1 MAISR
6 NHTPFQYSEYISPLP
21 ADDLIKIG
29 TIKQQ
34 LYNEGVAKV
43 QNQIDTLDQY
53 GFSILKEE
61 DKKYFSQEMDKFM
74 KAINEGAAKT
84 DFANI
89 NSLRDLLSVGRPLE
103 NDPLILN
110 AIKASQEVQRRQQVI
125 SSLDPKDRGP
135 ANDYF
140 YMQDVYD
147 YLSDGK
153 VGSKLSSG
161 KEYMP
166 YVDVN
171 GKIASRIK
179 DLKADTY
186 QGLVSRSNGLLD
198 IATVEELTN
207 IKVAEAI
214 QSELDEKELTQ
225 LQLNA
230 KYSLKNL
237 GPENIQQMAM
247 ADFNQRYME
256 AQKGLEIAIPK
267 LKEARL
273 MYQTSPTA
281 RNKELLDNAE
291 NIVEN
296 LNISMESSASNAQR
310 FADINE
316 VDDNLYYPYYL
327 NNYITSKAREY
338 SYKKEMHDYKPDEL
352 YMENLK
358 FNHDSIRDRQKFEYD
373 KQLEMIKSSTINP
386 NTGFAY
392 NNKPGKAIEG
402 GNPTHFIP
410 TGNGQVGKVVGN
422 VPVIVSRLVSIIGAL
437 EKDRKSGG
445 KVTQAT
451 INNVKQFAEALT
463 EATRQRGRT
472 QLKSIYEAF
481 NKYMGK
487 QSKGG
492 DYNQRLWDAMYSA
505 VFSEPANYIDPTV
518 VKDKIFTAVVDPLT
532 KVYEETEQK
541 RSSAE
546 TRISIN
552 NSLNYDRGILDNY
565 DFIGTPNILMDD
577 YIIFGEP
584 AIGSDV
590 YGAPKIERGS
600 SFDFEGIRQIKEQL
614 LKKAQAEADKN
625 KG

>member
-21 ADDLIKIG
+21 ADELIKIG

-61 DKKYFSQEMDKFM
+61 DKNYFSQEMDKFM

-110 AIKASQEVQRRQQVI
+110 AIKASQEVQRRQQVM

-166 YVDVN
+166 YIDVN

-179 DLKADTY
+179 DLKGDTY
-186 QGLVSRSNGLLD
+186 KGLYGRYNGLID
-198 IATVEELTN
+198 EVTIEELTN
-207 IKVAEAI
+207 KKVAEAI

-230 KYSLKNL
+230 RYSLKNL

-256 AQKGLEIAIPK
+256 AQKGLETAIPEYNK
-267 LKEARL
+267 ARI
-273 MYQTSPTA
+273 MYQTSPTPF
-281 RNKELLDNAE
+281 NKQLLDRAEE
-291 NIVEN
+291 NIEN
-296 LNISMESSASNAQR
+296 LKIDLESATLNAQR
-310 FADINE
+310 FADIDQIDEN
-316 VDDNLYYPYYL
+316 VYYPYYL

-338 SYKKEMHDYKPDEL
+338 SYRKELHDSKPDEV
-352 YMENLK
+352 YMKNLEH
-358 FNHDSIRDRQKFEYD
+358 NLATIRDRKKFEYD
-373 KQLEMIKSSTINP
+373 MQLEKVKSANLNP
-386 NTGFAY
+386 YTGYTY
-392 NNKPGKAIEG
+392 NNNPSKDIEG
-402 GNPTHFIP
+402 GTVTYRVPTA
-410 TGNGQVGKVVGN
+410 NGKVGMVLD
-422 VPVIVSRLVSIIGAL
+422 RLPSFINDIRNQADAL
-437 EKDRKSGG
+437 EQNTDRNKN
-445 KVTQAT
+445 KTDQAAITNMRVFADKLTQAT
-451 INNVKQFAEALT
+451 TTKTGQA
-463 EATRQRGRT
+463 
-472 QLKSIYEAF
+472 QLKDIYEIIDQYF
-481 NKYMGK
+481 GNKSRGSMYD
-487 QSKGG
+487 KGVW
-492 DYNQRLWDAMYSA
+492 NIMYSL
-505 VFSEPANYIDPTV
+505 FNNTPIPT
-518 VKDKIFTAVVDPLT
+518 DKYGNPIFTDPAVIKAEIGNSVVQPLQ
-532 KVYEETEQK
+532 KLEQGLFAK
-541 RSSAE
+541 RPRTAQ
-546 TRISIN
+546 RIAIN
-552 NSLNYDRGILDNY
+552 NSLNNTVDLLDMDFVMNPNIFTDDFVQFGQP
-565 DFIGTPNILMDD
+565 DFISDALGTRKLAKGTFEEYMTAHP
-577 YIIFGEP
+577 YQQP
-584 AIGSDV
+584 Q
-590 YGAPKIERGS
+590 AP
-600 SFDFEGIRQIKEQL
+600 IK
-614 LKKAQAEADKN
+614 
-625 KG
+625 

>member
-1 MAISR
+1 MAISHK
-6 NHTPFQYSEYISPLP
+6 HTPFQYSEYISPLP
-21 ADDLIKIG
+21 ADELIKIG

-61 DKKYFSQEMDKFM
+61 DKNYFSQEMDKFM

-110 AIKASQEVQRRQQVI
+110 AIKASQEVQRRQQVM

-166 YVDVN
+166 YIDVN

-179 DLKADTY
+179 DLKGDTY
-186 QGLVSRSNGLLD
+186 KGLYGRYNGLID
-198 IATVEELTN
+198 EVTIEELTN
-207 IKVAEAI
+207 KKVAEAI

-256 AQKGLEIAIPK
+256 AQKGLETALPEYNK
-267 LKEARL
+267 ARI
-273 MYQTSPTA
+273 MYQTSPTPF
-281 RNKELLDNAE
+281 NKQLLDRAEE
-291 NIVEN
+291 NIEN
-296 LNISMESSASNAQR
+296 LKIDLESATLNAQR
-310 FADINE
+310 FADIDQIDEN
-316 VDDNLYYPYYL
+316 VYYPYYL

-338 SYKKEMHDYKPDEL
+338 SYRKELHDSKPDEV
-352 YMENLK
+352 YMKNLEH
-358 FNHDSIRDRQKFEYD
+358 NLATIRDREKFRNDME
-373 KQLEMIKSSTINP
+373 LEIIKAGYKNP
-386 NTGFAY
+386 RNGFYY
-392 NNKPGKAIEG
+392 NNRPDKPIEG
-402 GNPTHFIP
+402 GTVTKRIS
-410 TGNGQVGKVVGN
+410 TYGGQVGK
-422 VPVIVSRLVSIIGAL
+422 IIGDIPRITNEL
-437 EKDRKSGG
+437 EKRIAILKASGADESVIKNVANFAELLTDATRKKGRAQLQAIHKAFNGYLGDKASGAAYTPALWDDLYNIVFNEPVSNIDPAIVKRKIFNSVVNPIQEVEIALDPENEPKSG
-445 KVTQAT
+445 
-451 INNVKQFAEALT
+451 
-463 EATRQRGRT
+463 
-472 QLKSIYEAF
+472 
-481 NKYMGK
+481 
-487 QSKGG
+487 
-492 DYNQRLWDAMYSA
+492 
-505 VFSEPANYIDPTV
+505 
-518 VKDKIFTAVVDPLT
+518 
-532 KVYEETEQK
+532 
-541 RSSAE
+541 
-546 TRISIN
+546 RIAIN
-552 NSLNYDRGILDNY
+552 NSFQNDRKIIEDM
-565 DFIGTPNILMDD
+565 DFIITPSIFMDD
-577 YIIFGEP
+577 YVQFGALPESMS
-584 AIGSDV
+584 ASTLD
-590 YGAPKIERGS
+590 Y
-600 SFDFEGIRQIKEQL
+600 DF
-614 LKKAQAEADKN
+614 
-625 KG
+625 KGGTYLDRARRDSTLTPPTTPVRPSNVD